1 MTLLQKILIAWGA
14 FVLITYLI
22 MWYDSK
28 EHHVLDAL
36 RNIKDSFTQD
46 E

>member
-1 MTLLQKILIAWGA
+1 MPLLTKILIGWGA
-14 FVLITYLI
+14 FVLITYLV

-28 EHHVLDAL
+28 EHHVLDTF